1 MPSQVNDLFDARKKD
16 LKVHYEGPES
26 KRGTWVQ
33 GLTERTIASMDEM
46 MKLMAV
52 GEGNRHVD
60 STGLN
65 DVSSRSHSIFFIEVT
80 P

>member
-1 MPSQVNDLFDARKKD
+1 MPQVNDLLDGRKKD
-16 LKVHYEGPES
+16 MKVHYEGPES
-26 KRGTWVQ
+26 RRGTWVD
-33 GLTERTIASMDEM
+33 GLTERTIGSVEDM
-46 MKLMAV
+46 MQLMAV

-65 DVSSRSHSIFFIEVT
+65 DVSSRSHSIFFIEAT